1 RPGACSAE
9 SGAASALSAPNCCR
23 LDEALATPRRLRAYC
38 LDCGRLALGSSE
50 LAACATH
57 RLLPRLP
64 KRRLLAPTGFLPAL
78 TARQSSQYFF
88 SPPSLAYLL
97 RLVRRLRCQRL
108 VCVGCPRL
116 HEAAR
121 YAIGGRRCR
130 SLLLDADLRLAEFFP
145 DCLAFNM
152 FNAAFLRPDGRDR
165 FVSWLAAK
173 RRSDSVCLIVADPPF
188 GGLLTP
194 LMDCLQHLADLAAA
208 AGHCEVF
215 TAVAAPYY
223 LGKRWLRPRLS
234 LHDCQLTYANHAKLR
249 SASVSAVRLFS
260 NVPESRLPPPP
271 GTSWCS
277 VCARHSAH
285 WNPHCAACGTCATLH
300 PPARL
305 HCQRCNRCVKAKYI
319 DSHGCR
325 SGLSAKEN

>member
-50 LAACATH
+50 LAPAPPTAAAAAYRSGACWPPPASCGAH
-57 RLLPRLP
+57 RPAVLAVLLLP
-64 KRRLLAPTGFLPAL
+64 
-78 TARQSSQYFF
+78 
-88 SPPSLAYLL
+88 PPSLAYLL

-108 VCVGCPRL
+108 VCVGCPACTRPP
-116 HEAAR
+116 ATR
-121 YAIGGRRCR
+121 PSGGRRCR

-152 FNAAFLRPDGRDR
+152 FNAAVPATGWARQIPGWRR
-165 FVSWLAAK
+165 K

-208 AGHCEVF
+208 AGHCE
-215 TAVAAPYY
+215 
-223 LGKRWLRPRLS
+223 RPRS
-234 LHDCQLTYANHAKLR
+234 LPSGCSPT
-249 SASVSAVRLFS
+249 
-260 NVPESRLPPPP
+260 VPESRLPPLP
-271 GTSWCS
+271 GTSWCFRLRP
-277 VCARHSAH
+277 AHSAH

-325 SGLSAKEN
+325 SGLSAAKEN